1 MIASVMS
8 TAGRLIN
15 APGATPGAA
24 AIHAGSAMPNPAR
37 IRWKYPLHPT
47 ATVIEPTAYSRIRS
61 HPIIHAKI
69 SPSVAYA

>member
-1 MIASVMS
+1 MI
-8 TAGRLIN
+8 TAGRLMR

-24 AIHAGSAMPNPAR
+24 LIQAGRATPNPAR
-37 IRWKYPLHPT
+37 MRWKYPLQPT

-61 HPIIHAKI
+61 QPIIQAKI